1 MSNRSFSYAE
11 QINDTKVMLAGL
23 KAQIERLGKRGVDN
37 EFITGLE
44 EIYNEVRAVD
54 NDQEAMKARQKEI
67 SVLLREKMKELRK
80 RYSLAKKVVK
90 MEMPQ
95 ESWKEFGIKDKH

>member
-1 MSNRSFSYAE
+1 MSNKSYSYAE
-11 QINDTKVMLAGL
+11 QINDSKVMLAGL
-23 KAQIERLGKRGVDN
+23 KAQLERLGKRGVD
-37 EFITGLE
+37 EQFITELE
-44 EIYNEVRAVD
+44 AIYDEVKTVD

-80 RYSLAKKVVK
+80 RHNLAKKIVK

-95 ESWKEFGIKDKH
+95 FDQSYRGSSHLR

>member
-1 MSNRSFSYAE
+1 MSNRSYSYAE

-23 KAQIERLGKRGVDN
+23 KAQIECLGKRG
-37 EFITGLE
+37 
-44 EIYNEVRAVD
+44 VD

-67 SVLLREKMKELRK
+67 SALLREKMKELRK
-80 RYSLAKKVVK
+80 RHNLAKKIVK
-90 MEMPQ
+90 MEIPQ